1 MTDMPR
7 PSKKTVAQ
15 LRADADRSELWER
28 VEGFT
33 KVTRPAALR
42 LTPTLAKRLTR
53 LAAFHGVDNAET
65 LAKRWLAERID
76 YELALIEKVQQRT
89 AP

>member
-1 MTDMPR
+1 MPG

-15 LRADADRSELWER
+15 LRADADRPELWER

-33 KVTRPAALR
+33 KVTRPAALQ

-89 AP
+89 GS

>member
-1 MTDMPR
+1 MPG
-7 PSKKTVAQ
+7 PSKKTVAR
-15 LRADADRSELWER
+15 LRAEADRPELWER

-33 KVTRPAALR
+33 QVTRPTTLR

-53 LAAFHGVDNAET
+53 LAAFHGVNNAEA

-76 YELALIEKVQQRT
+76 YELDLIEKVQQRT
-89 AP
+89 GS